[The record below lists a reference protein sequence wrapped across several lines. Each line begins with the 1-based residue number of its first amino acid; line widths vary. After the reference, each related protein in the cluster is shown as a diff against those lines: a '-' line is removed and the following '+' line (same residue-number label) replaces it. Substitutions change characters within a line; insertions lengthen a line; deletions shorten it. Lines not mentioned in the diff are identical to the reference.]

1 MAIEKLVLNDVSV
14 MCDGVTLTTRARE
27 VDINTTT
34 NALDATAFGGNGW
47 KSTIGGLK
55 GGSVDFEFMND
66 VALIDAVIWPL
77 LGTTVAV
84 KVRPGGTAA
93 IGTANPEY
101 QFNCNV
107 LQYQPVSGAVG
118 DLATT
123 SVSFPITGAVTRAT
137 A

>member
-1 MAIEKLVLNDVSV
+1 MAPYIIQDPVVV
-14 MCDGVTLTTRARE
+14 FAGGTVTTLCKSATINIE
-27 VDINTTT
+27 VDEQDT
-34 NALDATAFGGNGW
+34 TAFGGNGW
-47 KSTIGGLK
+47 KSMIGGLK

-66 VALIDAVIWPL
+66 VALLDAVIFPL
-77 LGTTVAV
+77 LGTTAAV

-101 QFNCNV
+101 QFNV
-107 LQYQPVSGAVG
+107 LVQSYQPISGAVG

-123 SVSFPITGAVTRAT
+123 SVSFPISGAVTRAT

>member
-1 MAIEKLVLNDVSV
+1 MAPYIIQDPIVVLS
-14 MCDGVTLTTRARE
+14 GGTVTTLCKSATINIE
-27 VDINTTT
+27 VDEQDT
-34 NALDATAFGGNGW
+34 TAFGGNGW
-47 KSTIGGLK
+47 KSMIGGLK

-77 LGTTVAV
+77 IGGTAAV
-84 KVRPGGTAA
+84 KIRPGGGTA

-101 QFNCNV
+101 QFTVNI
-107 LQYQPVSGAVG
+107 LQYQPISGAVG

-137 A
+137 AP